1 MALKSITQRWFLNS
15 FGVILVILV
24 AVVAV
29 SGITIHNYYY
39 SAVKEVLNNQASTVD
54 GMMIRYSENTVTAN
68 FYTEIRSYV
77 ESFPDKNMIELMAI
91 DLNGNVS
98 ITSSGFSYKSSSLP
112 DYTQAL
118 NSERG
123 EGYYVGI
130 LEGTSEK
137 VMAVT
142 RLVTPVNSEF
152 SAMRFVVSLEKVD
165 QAIRNLV
172 LMIGAVA
179 LAVLALVL
187 VSGLFFLKSIVKP
200 VREIGIAA
208 RQIASGDFKSRINSP
223 SDDEIGALCTT
234 INFMADEL
242 ENTEKMKNEFISSVS
257 HELRTPLTA
266 IRGWAETLL
275 DTDNYD
281 AATLKKGMRVIS
293 AETER
298 LSGMVEELLDF
309 SRIQNGRFSLV
320 FQKLDLLAEL
330 GEAVLMYTEKA
341 KREGIQIL
349 YSEPDMLP
357 IIYGDKNRLRQVFIN
372 VIDNAVKYSDPG
384 GTVRIE
390 AFARDGDIF
399 ISVADAGCG
408 IAPEDLPKIK
418 TKFYKANHTRRGSGI
433 GLAVADEIIQ
443 MHKGSIDIESTLG
456 VGTTVLIRLPVSGP
470 EDAPEQPAILERKV
484 ENEQKL

>member
-15 FGVILVILV
+15 FGVIFVILA
-24 AVVAV
+24 AVVTV
-29 SGITIHNYYY
+29 SGISIRNYYY
-39 SAVKEVLNNQASTVD
+39 AAVKEVLNNQASTVD

-91 DLNGNVS
+91 DLNGNVTL
-98 ITSSGFSYKSSSLP
+98 TSSGFSYNSRNLP
-112 DYTQAL
+112 DYTMAI
-118 NSERG
+118 NSQRG
-123 EGYYVGI
+123 EGYYVGE
-130 LEGTSEK
+130 LEGSDEK

-142 RLVTPVNSEF
+142 RMVTPVNSEF
-152 SAMRFVVSLEKVD
+152 SAMRFVVSMEKVD
-165 QAIRNLV
+165 QAIRNMV
-172 LMIGAVA
+172 LTISAVA
-179 LAVLALVL
+179 LAVLGLVL
-187 VSGLFFLKSIVKP
+187 VSGLFFLKSIVRP
-200 VREIGIAA
+200 VREIGVAA
-208 RQIASGDFKSRINSP
+208 RQIASGDFKCRISSP
-223 SDDEIGALCTT
+223 SDDEIGVLCTT

-341 KREGIQIL
+341 RREGIQIL
-349 YSEPDMLP
+349 YDEPEMLP

-384 GTVRIE
+384 GTVKII
-390 AFARDGDIF
+390 AFARDDNIF
-399 ISVADAGCG
+399 ISVADTGCG

-418 TKFYKANHTRRGSGI
+418 TKFFKANQTRRGSGI

-443 MHKGSIDIESTLG
+443 MHKGSIEIESTLG
-456 VGTTVLIRLPVSGP
+456 VGTTVLIRIPVSGP

>member
-24 AVVAV
+24 AVGAV
-29 SGITIHNYYY
+29 SGITIRNYYY

-152 SAMRFVVSLEKVD
+152 SAMRFVVSLERVD
-165 QAIRNLV
+165 SAV
-172 LMIGAVA
+172 LSIVVTISLVA

-187 VSGLFFLKSIVKP
+187 VSGLFFIKSIVRP
-200 VREIGIAA
+200 VQEIGYAA
-208 RQIASGDFKSRINSP
+208 RQIAAGDFKSRISSP
-223 SDDEIGALCTT
+223 SDDEIGALCTI
-234 INFMADEL
+234 INSMADEL

-349 YSEPDMLP
+349 YDEPEMLP

-384 GTVRIE
+384 GTVKIV
-390 AFARDGDIF
+390 AFAREDSIV
-399 ISVADAGCG
+399 ISVADTGCG

-418 TKFYKANHTRRGSGI
+418 TKFFKANQTRRGSGI

-443 MHKGSIDIESTLG
+443 MHKGSIEIDSTLG
-456 VGTTVLIRLPVSGP
+456 VGTTVLITLPVSGP
-470 EDAPEQPAILERKV
+470 EDAPEQSAILERK
-484 ENEQKL
+484 EDHEQTL

>member
-1 MALKSITQRWFLNS
+1 
-15 FGVILVILV
+15 
-24 AVVAV
+24 
-29 SGITIHNYYY
+29 
-39 SAVKEVLNNQASTVD
+39 
-54 GMMIRYSENTVTAN
+54 
-68 FYTEIRSYV
+68 
-77 ESFPDKNMIELMAI
+77 
-91 DLNGNVS
+91 
-98 ITSSGFSYKSSSLP
+98 
-112 DYTQAL
+112 
-118 NSERG
+118 
-123 EGYYVGI
+123 
-130 LEGTSEK
+130 
-137 VMAVT
+137 
-142 RLVTPVNSEF
+142 
-152 SAMRFVVSLEKVD
+152 MRFVVSLERVD
-165 QAIRNLV
+165 SAV
-172 LMIGAVA
+172 LSIVVTISLVA

-187 VSGLFFLKSIVKP
+187 VSGLFFIKSIVRP
-200 VREIGIAA
+200 VQEIGYAA
-208 RQIASGDFKSRINSP
+208 RQIAAGDFKSRISSP
-223 SDDEIGALCTT
+223 SDDEIGALCTI
-234 INFMADEL
+234 INSMADEL

-349 YSEPDMLP
+349 YDEPEMLP

-384 GTVRIE
+384 GTVKIV
-390 AFARDGDIF
+390 AFAREDSIV
-399 ISVADAGCG
+399 ISVADTGCG

-418 TKFYKANHTRRGSGI
+418 TKFFKANQTRRGSGI

-443 MHKGSIDIESTLG
+443 MHKGSIEIDSTLG
-456 VGTTVLIRLPVSGP
+456 VGTTVLITLPVSGP
-470 EDAPEQPAILERKV
+470 EDAPEQSAILERK
-484 ENEQKL
+484 EDHEQTL

>member
-1 MALKSITQRWFLNS
+1 M
-15 FGVILVILV
+15 
-24 AVVAV
+24 
-29 SGITIHNYYY
+29 
-39 SAVKEVLNNQASTVD
+39 
-54 GMMIRYSENTVTAN
+54 
-68 FYTEIRSYV
+68 
-77 ESFPDKNMIELMAI
+77 
-91 DLNGNVS
+91 
-98 ITSSGFSYKSSSLP
+98 
-112 DYTQAL
+112 
-118 NSERG
+118 
-123 EGYYVGI
+123 
-130 LEGTSEK
+130 
-137 VMAVT
+137 
-142 RLVTPVNSEF
+142 
-152 SAMRFVVSLEKVD
+152 
-165 QAIRNLV
+165 
-172 LMIGAVA
+172 
-179 LAVLALVL
+179 
-187 VSGLFFLKSIVKP
+187 
-200 VREIGIAA
+200 
-208 RQIASGDFKSRINSP
+208 
-223 SDDEIGALCTT
+223 
-234 INFMADEL
+234 
-242 ENTEKMKNEFISSVS
+242 
-257 HELRTPLTA
+257 
-266 IRGWAETLL
+266 
-275 DTDNYD
+275 
-281 AATLKKGMRVIS
+281 
-293 AETER
+293 
-298 LSGMVEELLDF
+298 DF

>member
-15 FGVILVILV
+15 FGVIFVILA

-29 SGITIHNYYY
+29 SGVSIHNYYY

-54 GMMIRYSENTVTAN
+54 GMMIRYSENTVTSN

-91 DLNGNVS
+91 DLNGNVVL
-98 ITSSGFSYKSSSLP
+98 TSSGFSYSSRNLP
-112 DYTQAL
+112 DYT
-118 NSERG
+118 
-123 EGYYVGI
+123 
-130 LEGTSEK
+130 K

-142 RLVTPVNSEF
+142 RMVTPVNSEF
-152 SAMRFVVSLEKVD
+152 SAMRFVVSMEKVD